1 MEYAIPV
8 GEMYPED
15 PNNGSWWCA
24 KMFEGVWKCSGNVW
38 EMFDDVPAILFH
50 SKTDSSNVH
59 YSELS
64 HIRGYYS

>member
-1 MEYAIPV
+1 MV
-8 GEMYPED
+8 RD
-15 PNNGSWWCA
+15 D
-24 KMFEGVWKCSGNVW
+24 VQKCSRMLRNVR

>member
-1 MEYAIPV
+1 MQYLLEKFIQKILIMV
-8 GEMYPED
+8 RD
-15 PNNGSWWCA
+15 D
-24 KMFEGVWKCSGNVW
+24 VQKCLRMLRNVW

>member
-1 MEYAIPV
+1 MV
-8 GEMYPED
+8 CD
-15 PNNGSWWCA
+15 D
-24 KMFEGVWKCSGNVW
+24 VQKCSRMFGNVW

-64 HIRGYYS
+64 HIRG

>member
-1 MEYAIPV
+1 MQYLLEKFIQKILIMV
-8 GEMYPED
+8 HD
-15 PNNGSWWCA
+15 D
-24 KMFEGVWKCSGNVW
+24 VQKCSRMLRNVW
-38 EMFDDVPAILFH
+38 EMFDDGPAILFH